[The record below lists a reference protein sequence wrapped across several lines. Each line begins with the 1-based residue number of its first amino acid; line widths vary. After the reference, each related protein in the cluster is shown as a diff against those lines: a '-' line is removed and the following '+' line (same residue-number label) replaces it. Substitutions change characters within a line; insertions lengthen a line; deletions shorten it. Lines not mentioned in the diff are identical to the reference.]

1 MRIAV
6 PISIIALAAAVFA
19 GCGGSS
25 ESDSTETGSGAAP
38 QGGAATAP
46 AGASA
51 AKCDVNVAEVEAVR
65 ATGISCGET
74 KAVLLA
80 WQRNNG
86 CVGSQGISHVAC
98 TVRSYRC
105 IATRTERGV
114 SVSCSKPGRSIAF
127 TSKR

>member
-25 ESDSTETGSGAAP
+25 GSDSTETGSGAAP

-46 AGASA
+46 AGASTVRCVDIGEA
-51 AKCDVNVAEVEAVR
+51 ESVRLTGVTCEEAKW
-65 ATGISCGET
+65 
-74 KAVLLA
+74 VLLN
-80 WQRNNG
+80 WQIRND

-114 SVSCSKPGRSIAF
+114 SVSCAKPGRSIAF

>member
-1 MRIAV
+1 MRLAV
-6 PISIIALAAAVFA
+6 PIAIVALAATVLG

-25 ESDSTETGSGAAP
+25 GSDSTETGSNAAP

-51 AKCDVNVAEVEAVR
+51 ASCDVSVAGVEALR
-65 ATGISCGET
+65 ATGISCDGA

-80 WQRNNG
+80 WQRNDS
-86 CVGSQGISHVAC
+86 CVGSQGISHIAC

-105 IATRTERGV
+105 IATRTDRGL
-114 SVSCSKPGRSIAF
+114 SVSCARPGRSLAF
-127 TSKR
+127 ISKR

>member
-1 MRIAV
+1 MRLAV
-6 PISIIALAAAVFA
+6 PILIVALAAAVLG

-25 ESDSTETGSGAAP
+25 ESDSTETGSSAAP

-51 AKCDVNVAEVEAVR
+51 QSCKAVGDIGSVR
-65 ATGISCGET
+65 VTGLDCGEA
-74 KAVLLA
+74 KAILLA
-80 WQRNNG
+80 WDQDPG

-105 IATRTERGV
+105 IATRTDRGV
-114 SVSCSKPGRSIAF
+114 SVSCAKPGRSLAF
-127 TSKR
+127 ISKR

>member
-1 MRIAV
+1 MRLAV
-6 PISIIALAAAVFA
+6 PISIIALAAAMLV

-51 AKCDVNVAEVEAVR
+51 AKCNVSVSGVEAVR
-65 ATGISCGET
+65 ATGISCKEA
-74 KAVLLA
+74 KAVLLS
-80 WQRNNG
+80 WNRDDG
-86 CVGSQGISHVAC
+86 CVGSQGISRVAC

-114 SVSCSKPGRSIAF
+114 SVSCAAPGRSIAF
-127 TSKR
+127 ISER

>member
-1 MRIAV
+1 MRLAVLIA
-6 PISIIALAAAVFA
+6 IIALAAAGFA

-46 AGASA
+46 ASGATVRCVDIGQTESVRLTA
-51 AKCDVNVAEVEAVR
+51 LTCDEAKL
-65 ATGISCGET
+65 
-74 KAVLLA
+74 VLLA
-80 WQRNNG
+80 WQARND

-114 SVSCSKPGRSIAF
+114 SVSCARPGRSIAF

>member
-1 MRIAV
+1 MRLAV
-6 PISIIALAAAVFA
+6 PITIVLAAALLG

-25 ESDSTETGSGAAP
+25 QSNSTDTGSGATP

-51 AKCDVNVAEVEAVR
+51 QSCDAGVAETESLR
-65 ATGISCGET
+65 ATGISCGEA

-80 WQRNNG
+80 WQRKSG
-86 CVGSQGISHVAC
+86 CAGSQGISHIAC

-105 IATRTERGV
+105 IATRTDRGL
-114 SVSCSKPGRSIAF
+114 SVSCARPGRSVAF
-127 TSKR
+127 TSRR